1 MNSNLLSRILPPS
14 SETQSIYEAIKQHDR
29 VPQGLDYDAPSDSA
43 IDHRNFEENFH
54 DKDLDQLLAEA
65 AESRITSE
73 SAAAPPFPAEQQQYS
88 SAHAQPR
95 GPAQPGTGPKQSGSE
110 PSRLEDDAVPDSL
123 LLEQKDT
130 ASPDSY
136 KKPMGKPVPQRLPS
150 PVPGPS
156 TSQKRRR
163 VQWDTPQIQQRL
175 TTRTRP
181 TTVTEDPR
189 QLTALASAN
198 PVNRAL
204 WRWANVENLDN
215 YLKDVYDYY
224 VEKGFWAIML
234 SRAINSVTLA
244 FIVGLGTFL
253 TNCIDYSKLPG
264 SRRMTDIKIDKCMGK
279 MSGSASLLLWMF
291 AFYWTFKLVEYVL
304 DVRRLWNLHEFYTH
318 LLQISDDELQT
329 ITWQAV
335 VGRLMDLRDSN
346 PRTALQL
353 GVHNR
358 RFIGE
363 QSKQRMDA
371 HDIANRL
378 MRKENYLIALFNKDI
393 LDLTLPI
400 PLLKNRKLFSKN
412 LEWSINLCVIDY
424 VFNDQG
430 QVQQLF
436 LKDSHRRELVE
447 ALQRRFLLVGFIN
460 VLCAPFIVTYFLM
473 FFFLRYFKVRPPIHP
488 H

>member
-1 MNSNLLSRILPPS
+1 M
-14 SETQSIYEAIKQHDR
+14 
-29 VPQGLDYDAPSDSA
+29 
-43 IDHRNFEENFH
+43 
-54 DKDLDQLLAEA
+54 
-65 AESRITSE
+65 
-73 SAAAPPFPAEQQQYS
+73 
-88 SAHAQPR
+88 
-95 GPAQPGTGPKQSGSE
+95 
-110 PSRLEDDAVPDSL
+110 
-123 LLEQKDT
+123 
-130 ASPDSY
+130 
-136 KKPMGKPVPQRLPS
+136 
-150 PVPGPS
+150 
-156 TSQKRRR
+156 
-163 VQWDTPQIQQRL
+163 
-175 TTRTRP
+175 
-181 TTVTEDPR
+181 
-189 QLTALASAN
+189 
-198 PVNRAL
+198 
-204 WRWANVENLDN
+204 
-215 YLKDVYDYY
+215 
-224 VEKGFWAIML
+224 
-234 SRAINSVTLA
+234 
-244 FIVGLGTFL
+244 
-253 TNCIDYSKLPG
+253 
-264 SRRMTDIKIDKCMGK
+264 
-279 MSGSASLLLWMF
+279 
-291 AFYWTFKLVEYVL
+291 VEYVL

-378 MRKENYLIALFNKDI
+378 MRKENYLIALFNKEI

-424 VFNDQG
+424 VFKDQG

-436 LKDSHRRELVE
+436 LKDTHRRELVE

-473 FFFLRYFKVRPPIHP
+473 FFFLRYFKVRPPILP